1 MTEARRSPHITV
13 RALAWVASLV
23 YIVVTA
29 VLTVIALT
37 LIAYGVW
44 HAVSAVA
51 VGGDVVAGLLD
62 SIGLIVISL
71 AVLDVS
77 KYLMEEEVLRDRELR
92 SAMEARQTLTKFM
105 VIICIAVSLEAV
117 VYISRAGS
125 ENIRSLVYPAIL
137 LLSAVAVM
145 VGLGAYQKLSGE
157 VETKD
162 KDRDLA
168 VPGQTIKNP
177 GPPA

>member
-1 MTEARRSPHITV
+1 MSGPSRTPMRVLSGI
-13 RALAWVASLV
+13 ASLV
-23 YIVVTA
+23 YVLVTV
-29 VLTVIALT
+29 VLTIIALT
-37 LIAYGVW
+37 LIGYGIW
-44 HAVSAVA
+44 HAVDAVLS
-51 VGGDVVAGLLD
+51 GGDVVSELLN

-92 SAMEARQTLTKFM
+92 SALEARQTLTKFM

-125 ENIRSLVYPAIL
+125 ENLHNLIYPAIL

-157 VETKD
+157 IEIQD
-162 KDRDLA
+162 KDQDLT
-168 VPGQTIKNP
+168 VTSSSIRTD
-177 GPPA
+177 

>member
-1 MTEARRSPHITV
+1 M
-13 RALAWVASLV
+13 RALSWVASLV
-23 YIVVTA
+23 YVIVTV
-29 VLTVIALT
+29 VLTIIALT
-37 LIAYGVW
+37 LIGYGVW
-44 HAVSAVA
+44 HAIKAVIE
-51 VGGDVVAGLLD
+51 GGDVVAELLN

-92 SAMEARQTLTKFM
+92 SAMEARRTLTKFM

-125 ENIRSLVYPAIL
+125 ENIRNLIYPAVL

-145 VGLGAYQKLSGE
+145 VGLGAYQKLSGA
-157 VETKD
+157 VESKD
-162 KDRDLA
+162 KDSDLA
-168 VPGQTIKNP
+168 VAGQTISNS
-177 GPPA
+177 ALD